1 MDGAVEIVEEI
12 APALEDGAFGVI
24 VRKLVVDVLKL
35 KRLCVPATRQTDAV
49 RPDAVIRDGL
59 LRAARLPAVG
69 AVFPDDGFDLFLFLV
84 GELAGAGL
92 SHLLVDGFLPH
103 QRAVDV
109 IGPVRPGFRAAN
121 ERVRHVAQHLFQRPA
136 VVFVQAQQE
145 KREHCE
151 HHADGRGA

>member
-1 MDGAVEIVEEI
+1 M
-12 APALEDGAFGVI
+12 
-24 VRKLVVDVLKL
+24 
-35 KRLCVPATRQTDAV
+35 
-49 RPDAVIRDGL
+49 
-59 LRAARLPAVG
+59 RAARLPAVG

-121 ERVRHVAQHLFQRPA
+121 ERVRHVAQDLFQRPA

-145 KREHCE
+145 KREHRE
-151 HHADGRGA
+151 HHADGRGACAQPRPEPKEKRHADQRAATEADDLPPGEVEDYLALDSCQVFGNGNVGQ